1 MVGGPSVVVN
11 SPPKCTGEEVIK
23 EAEPKPI
30 IGQSDINHEYETRQ
44 LFQNS
49 ETTRKLRAR
58 KPVNYRC

>member
-30 IGQSDINHEYETRQ
+30 IGRTRQ